1 MYLLGNQIHL
11 YSRMLKLYWA
21 SFSYVVMNLISRN
34 VVALNYLLWKLFIW
48 LVIILQLTSKVHIRW
63 AVPICCKLVTLAF
76 GWLRWFFKQING
88 SIILFCFQAGNPWFS
103 ILTRTGVFRGESNHA
118 EFPADLASQLMKWW
132 FFFNMHEKCIIW
144 NYTRRQACAH
154 IYMHFFSKLSTEG
167 WENLIWKIF
176 C

>member
-34 VVALNYLLWKLFIW
+34 VEALNYLLWKLFIW

-132 FFFNMHEKCIIW
+132 FFLTCMRNVSFETTQEDKHVHTFICIFSL
-144 NYTRRQACAH
+144 NYQLR
-154 IYMHFFSKLSTEG
+154 G
-167 WENLIWKIF
+167 GKI
-176 C
+176 

>member
-132 FFFNMHEKCIIW
+132 FFLTCMRNVSFETTQEDKHVHTFICIFSL
-144 NYTRRQACAH
+144 NYQLR
-154 IYMHFFSKLSTEG
+154 G
-167 WENLIWKIF
+167 GKI
-176 C
+176 